1 MLTSFNGLRLCQQPT
16 FLFQRMHGDQPATSF
31 RRSVTSTVRSF
42 ASGESG
48 DVFESRIEESTGSG
62 QKRVV
67 IERGMGSKAMKL
79 TQISD
84 GCGGV
89 TEERVFTNVSKEEES
104 MFHDSNWHQATA
116 KLKLPAISDG
126 TGEVDTVTPS
136 KALCSSPAA
145 HTPTI
150 NSSGTLK
157 AASDAAAAD
166 AAAPARAEQEVDEHG
181 VPITGSFEATD
192 DGRFHETDSASNSS
206 AAADAAVNKQQQE
219 TPRQQEKHQKKQQ
232 QQQQQDKH
240 QRRHS
245 RSYRSDGNAFDADLL
260 SRQLLNLQHLSR
272 ALDPFDAW
280 STFEPPRLHHLC
292 AFAPRRD
299 AFPAV
304 MFRRPLI
311 DVWG

>member
-31 RRSVTSTVRSF
+31 RRSVTSTVRSSS
-42 ASGESG
+42 SGESG

-62 QKRVV
+62 RKRVV

-104 MFHDSNWHQATA
+104 LFHDSNWHQATA

-126 TGEVDTVTPS
+126 TGVVDTPS

-145 HTPTI
+145 HTPNIDTC
-150 NSSGTLK
+150 STPK
-157 AASDAAAAD
+157 AAAD
-166 AAAPARAEQEVDEHG
+166 AAAPERAEQEADEHG

-206 AAADAAVNKQQQE
+206 AAAGAAVDKQQQE
-219 TPRQQEKHQKKQQ
+219 TPRQQENQQKT

-245 RSYRSDGNAFDADLL
+245 RSYRGDGNAFDADPL
-260 SRQLLNLQHLSR
+260 SRQLLSLQHLSR

-280 STFEPPRLHHLC
+280 SIFEPPRLHHLC

-304 MFRRPLI
+304 MLRHPLI